1 MYVCMC
7 VCWSLSRVRFFVTPW
22 TVAFQA
28 PLSMEFPR
36 QEYWIGLPCPSNLYI
51 RSNPMSWCRVQG
63 QLGTQTGVRARL
75 INRWRNG
82 PWWRKVPRPM
92 QEPLPPTTTGFQYME
107 WFGAICKLCNTSWK
121 KGQAV
126 MFEGPSLSPG
136 STQGPSA
143 INRQHHCSL
152 RAYVLGQLGGDREYK
167 WTEQF
172 QIKC

>member
-1 MYVCMC
+1 MHVCVLVTKSCTILCDPMDC
-7 VCWSLSRVRFFVTPW
+7 SLPGSSAHGIP
-22 TVAFQA
+22 QA
-28 PLSMEFPR
+28 RILE
-36 QEYWIGLPCPSNLYI
+36 WVPCPSNLYI

-82 PWWRKVPRPM
+82 PWWRKMPRPM